1 MAEGNLKYSGQLLKI
16 MGLIEAKTT
25 STTGITPYVF
35 PGKKKKKL
43 KCLVLHCVY
52 FYYLSCDL

>member
-16 MGLIEAKTT
+16 MGLIGVKNHVNYGDNTLR
-25 STTGITPYVF
+25 F
-35 PGKKKKKL
+35 PEKKKKL